1 MNGLLTR
8 FELDGDREGDDGLL
22 YAEGRGR
29 AGENRPD
36 ILNLQNYGL
45 ATRPPVGSI
54 GNKLA
59 MGSQNSTPLL
69 FGLEHPRYRPK
80 LKTGQVAC
88 YDQFGNIIKLMNE
101 GVLFDFQNRTV
112 EMMGAQWNIKG
123 NVAIDGNVTISGNL
137 EVAGTAKAD
146 GGHI

>member
-1 MNGLLTR
+1 MSGYLTR
-8 FELDGDREGDDGLL
+8 FELDGDREGDDGFL

-59 MGSQNSTPLL
+59 MGNENSTPLL

-80 LKTGQVAC
+80 LGAGQVAL
-88 YDQFGNIIKLMNE
+88 YDQYGNLMKFMDENI
-101 GVLFDFQNRTV
+101 VVDFQNRTV
-112 EMMGAQWNIKG
+112 ELTGGQWNFKG

-137 EVAGTAKAD
+137 DVAGTAKAD